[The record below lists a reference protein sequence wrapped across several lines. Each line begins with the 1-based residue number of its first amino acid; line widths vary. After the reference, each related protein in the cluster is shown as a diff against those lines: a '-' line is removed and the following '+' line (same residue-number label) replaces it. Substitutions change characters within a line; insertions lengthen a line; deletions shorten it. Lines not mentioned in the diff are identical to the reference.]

1 MIKLKTA
8 ETQSKK
14 KVQDKRETF
23 KGGGGERFANRS
35 WKLHKDNS
43 SQRNL
48 EKRRG
53 EG

>member
-23 KGGGGERFANRS
+23 KGGERFANRS